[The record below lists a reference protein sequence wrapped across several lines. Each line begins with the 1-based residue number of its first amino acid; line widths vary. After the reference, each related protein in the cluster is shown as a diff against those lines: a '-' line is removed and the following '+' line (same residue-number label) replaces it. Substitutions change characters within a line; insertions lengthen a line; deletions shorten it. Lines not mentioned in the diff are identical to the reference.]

1 MAEGL
6 SRRKKIRGGH
16 RSSATRTISESY
28 ETIESTTE
36 RELVI
41 TKLMQ
46 CKLTLEEKL
55 NTIKRYDDEIL
66 ELVEDEEVEDEIDQA
81 DTFNERVHRAMIDVT
96 SAIETK
102 RAAHSIATSPPA
114 VESHVAVATSTAVT
128 SATFEASVIPV
139 TTVAASIP
147 STEAAD
153 IPVTSA
159 TVTSAPSGITM
170 GSTTTASTSIV
181 ELHATPSVVF
191 STPLLLSSGA
201 RTTLTPSSIPLGEL
215 PSPSTGVADHPL
227 HTAAIRHAPKVKLPK
242 LTLKKF
248 NGDLTKW
255 TTFWDSYES
264 SIHHNSQLSD
274 IDKFIYLNSL
284 LEGPASESISG
295 LRLTAANYNEAVS
308 ILRRRFGNTQQI
320 VSKHMEA
327 LLNLEAVTSQY
338 NLKALRH
345 LHDIVESQVRG
356 LRALGVAAESYGS
369 LLSPV
374 ILSKL
379 PPEFR
384 LIASRE
390 VKDDRWQL
398 DELMRVIDTEV
409 RARERACNG
418 SNGGSRPIRG
428 PTRNP
433 PTSTTLLSS
442 DSPIPKCSYC
452 RQQHSSNSCQT
463 VTDPSERKQILRRT
477 GRCFV
482 CLRKHHT
489 SRECC
494 STLKCTHCN
503 GRHHVSI
510 CTAASTQGPP
520 STTAGNARGEDHQ
533 RRIVW

>member
-16 RSSATRTISESY
+16 RSSATRTISKIY
-28 ETIESTTE
+28 ETIKSTTE

-41 TKLMQ
+41 TKLMH

-55 NTIKRYDDEIL
+55 NTIKRYDNEIL

-81 DTFNERVHRAMIDVT
+81 DTFNERVQRAMIDVT
-96 SAIETK
+96 SVIETK

-114 VESHVAVATSTAVT
+114 VESHVAVATSTVVT

-153 IPVTSA
+153 ILVTSA

-181 ELHATPSVVF
+181 ELPATPSVIF

-201 RTTLTPSSIPLGEL
+201 RTTLTPNSIPLGEL

-227 HTAAIRHAPKVKLPK
+227 HTAAIRHTPKVKLPK

-264 SIHHNSQLSD
+264 LIHNNSQLSD

-308 ILRRRFGNTQQI
+308 ILWRRFGNTQQI

-398 DELMRVIDTEV
+398 DELMRVIDMDV

-452 RQQHSSNSCQT
+452 WQQHSSNSCQLLIHLSGNKFFEGQG
-463 VTDPSERKQILRRT
+463 DIL
-477 GRCFV
+477 
-482 CLRKHHT
+482 
-489 SRECC
+489 S
-494 STLKCTHCN
+494 
-503 GRHHVSI
+503 
-510 CTAASTQGPP
+510 A
-520 STTAGNARGEDHQ
+520 
-533 RRIVW
+533 